1 MRLFQAVKVGLAEGH
16 VQSKLSARALEQIRD
31 EIVLRKGRTIQFLY
45 LTVFFVWATLG
56 IVIGSVLVPAASYGA
71 SQLTGYG
78 WVLMGPITGVWMSV
92 AAIRR
97 EIAFED
103 MPNFLDSV
111 LSRLLFHS
119 LLPAFDCLRHLPERA
134 KGA

>member
-1 MRLFQAVKVGLAEGH
+1 MYSPRTSTPTREGH
-16 VQSKLSARALEQIRD
+16 VQSKLSARALEQIHD

-111 LSRLLFHS
+111 LSRLRSPSCSGCRFVHHQCEHAAPTRS
-119 LLPAFDCLRHLPERA
+119 
-134 KGA
+134 